1 MNRKAAI
8 QDDHSVEHGDCLDLV
23 DLVPRGTVDLV
34 YMDPPFSTGRTQSG
48 RAGNAFEDRWPSTA
62 SWVDFMRPRLEAVLG
77 TLSAEGAILFHC
89 DWRTSHHVRLML
101 DEYLGEDRFQN
112 QLVWQYGLGGS
123 SPRRF
128 ARKHDDI
135 LYYSVAPTWYFDPP
149 MVPATS
155 NRMKG
160 MLKKATDVLD
170 VPSINNMARE
180 RTGWPTQK
188 PLALLE
194 LLVRA
199 CCPPGGR
206 VLDPMCGSGTTL
218 VAAANTGRR
227 SLGFDRLEDAVE
239 IARDRLEEASGQG
252 VAGTGRITRP
262 QSIGIT

>member
-1 MNRKAAI
+1 MSI
-8 QDDHSVEHGDCLDLV
+8 QSTNQADHAVLQSDCIHLLDRI
-23 DLVPRGTVDLV
+23 PRGTIDLV

-48 RAGNAFEDRWPSTA
+48 RSGNAFEDRWPSTA
-62 SWVDFMRPRLEAVLG
+62 AWVEFMRPRLEAVLE
-77 TLSAEGAILFHC
+77 TLSPQGSILFHC
-89 DWRTSHHVRLML
+89 DWRTSHHARLML
-101 DEYLGEDRFQN
+101 DEFLGENRFQN

-135 LYYSVAPTWYFDPP
+135 LYYSASADWYFDPP

-170 VPSINNMARE
+170 VPAINNMARE
-180 RTGWPTQK
+180 RTGWPMQK

-194 LLVRA
+194 LLIHA

-227 SLGFDRLEDAVE
+227 AIGFDRLSDAVS
-239 IARDRLEEASGQG
+239 IARARLEEISDERLGATL
-252 VAGTGRITRP
+252 AP
-262 QSIGIT
+262 QSAVRSATS

>member
-1 MNRKAAI
+1 MSIRTNI
-8 QDDHSVEHGDCLDLV
+8 QPDHLVKEGDCLDLLGQV
-23 DLVPRGTVDLV
+23 ASGSVDLV

-48 RAGNAFEDRWPSTA
+48 REGNAFKDRWPSTA
-62 SWVDFMRPRLEAVLG
+62 DWVEFMRPRFEGVLE
-77 TLSAEGAILFHC
+77 TLSSNGSILVHC

-101 DEYLGEDRFQN
+101 DEFLGEDRFQN
-112 QLVWQYGLGGS
+112 HLIWQYGLGGS

-135 LYYSVAPTWYFDPP
+135 LYYSVSASAWYFDPP

-188 PLALLE
+188 PIALLE
-194 LLVRA
+194 LLVHA
-199 CCPPGGR
+199 CCPPNGR

-227 SLGFDRLEDAVE
+227 SLGFDRLPDAVS
-239 IARDRLEEASGQG
+239 IARERLREHAL
-252 VAGTGRITRP
+252 RP
-262 QSIGIT
+262 PQALPVVHGAVG

>member
-1 MNRKAAI
+1 MVM
-8 QDDHSVEHGDCLDLV
+8 QSDCIDL
-23 DLVPRGTVDLV
+23 LQRIPRETVDLV

-48 RAGNAFEDRWPSTA
+48 RSGNAFQDRWPSTA
-62 SWVDFMRPRLEAVLG
+62 AWVEFMRPRLEAVLK
-77 TLSAEGAILFHC
+77 TLSPQGSILFHC
-89 DWRTSHHVRLML
+89 DWRTSHHVRIML
-101 DEYLGEDRFQN
+101 DEFLGESRFQN

-135 LYYSVAPTWYFDPP
+135 LYYSVSSNWYFDPP

-170 VPSINNMARE
+170 IPSINNMARE

-194 LLVRA
+194 MLVRA

-227 SLGFDRLEDAVE
+227 SIGLDRLPDAVS
-239 IARDRLEEASGQG
+239 IARTRLEENDNQPIRATTPIK
-252 VAGTGRITRP
+252 AGLSARTG
-262 QSIGIT
+262 

>member
-1 MNRKAAI
+1 MSIRADI
-8 QDDHSVEHGDCLDLV
+8 QPDHIVKEGDCLAL
-23 DLVPRGTVDLV
+23 LEQVPSGTIDLV

-48 RAGNAFEDRWPSTA
+48 REGNAFADSWPSTA
-62 SWVDFMRPRLEAVLG
+62 DWVDFMRPRLEAALN
-77 TLSAEGAILFHC
+77 TLSINGAILLHC

-101 DEYLGEDRFQN
+101 DEFLGEDRFQN
-112 QLVWQYGLGGS
+112 HLVWQYGLGGS

-135 LYYSVAPTWYFDPP
+135 LYYSLSSSWYFDPP

-227 SLGFDRLEDAVE
+227 SLGFDRLPDALS
-239 IARDRLEEASGQG
+239 IARARLNELPAHSDQ
-252 VAGTGRITRP
+252 VAAGLRGAVV
-262 QSIGIT
+262 

>member
-1 MNRKAAI
+1 
-8 QDDHSVEHGDCLDLV
+8 
-23 DLVPRGTVDLV
+23 
-34 YMDPPFSTGRTQSG
+34 
-48 RAGNAFEDRWPSTA
+48 
-62 SWVDFMRPRLEAVLG
+62 
-77 TLSAEGAILFHC
+77 
-89 DWRTSHHVRLML
+89 
-101 DEYLGEDRFQN
+101 
-112 QLVWQYGLGGS
+112 
-123 SPRRF
+123 
-128 ARKHDDI
+128 
-135 LYYSVAPTWYFDPP
+135 

-170 VPSINNMARE
+170 VPAINNMARE

-227 SLGFDRLEDAVE
+227 SIGLDRLADAVS
-239 IARDRLEEASGQG
+239 IARTRLEEMADQPIRPMSPAKPSVASG
-252 VAGTGRITRP
+252 T
-262 QSIGIT
+262 S